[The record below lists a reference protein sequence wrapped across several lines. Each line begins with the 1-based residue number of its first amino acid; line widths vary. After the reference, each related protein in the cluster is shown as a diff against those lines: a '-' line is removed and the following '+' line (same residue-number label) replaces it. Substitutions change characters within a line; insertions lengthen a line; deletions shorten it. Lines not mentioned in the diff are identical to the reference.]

1 MKDLDLR
8 QQPLKSRNSSANAT
22 KQQAAVRQDDPQ
34 SDTGDDVSDETVENG
49 DADEAYSIEEVMT
62 GLQNLAYPGE
72 LLDRRLL
79 EERYNLKT
87 YLDAIASKKNI
98 TEESISQRFLNA
110 SRLILPQFMPHIY
123 DIAQSV
129 LRNLK
134 IDFNEIA
141 DGGIEVRLM
150 SAMDRNL
157 YVHIVPSENGLSFS
171 FILSRAYLSGYTDE
185 EIAYFWGIRLY
196 EALFDTVRYASFW
209 KAGEEGNSE
218 CMLPKYARLVWK
230 RLDLESRISMDRVG
244 LIACGSLEAAQ
255 SALIKEFHNGEL
267 GNGWLRIPSEEELD
281 GLAQSGMYNLNA
293 NHQMS
298 DLDFVP
304 IRLRCMRRFWSVYL
318 SDPNDETRELVDAE
332 VTKLFENFLPSPH
345 TEDEQHVLNLV
356 ASVGMDM
363 LAKEEKASDGE
374 IRILLNE
381 LLDYIAPPSA
391 AICLDPLVNSTRKR
405 KAINYLRENEAP
417 RQLLRSLARLTINS
431 GERFEE
437 NNKLLRK
444 LLRQLGIGE
453 AEAAFYLTDE
463 YREVEHSVDPL
474 MDNLVACARARLAG
488 EPDPE
493 VRQRRLEDL
502 KWRDMSLAEKI
513 RYSGDRNDGDV
524 LGNVYHLNE
533 MIRQYESYREKL
545 VMSDVPNE
553 YLNHL
558 HLTPEISPRVCKII
572 DRVRKVL
579 GYADPLEVFCEGP
592 GSGLNACAWEEVAKD
607 GRRGIV
613 NINPEAIETLD
624 DDELAYLIGHEI
636 GHLIYR
642 HTQWGFVV
650 KSKAD
655 KTTMLPF
662 MGENLYWEWQQK
674 CEISAD
680 RAGAVAAGSADAA
693 LRAQLKVCYGL
704 SPRNLDPNAD
714 VLLSQLKVVQEA
726 ENMEGSADWMKKLDH
741 PIDPLRINALKAFCD
756 VYYAKGV
763 KASNLKPE
771 HLEQVDGRI
780 AKSYELLRRYPRTK
794 AGKAAMQIVALH
806 GLEII
811 NSDGKIEDRELA
823 ELLEILISEHT
834 DNPIDELI
842 GSVRKRNKAIAAASE
857 ILADEGDD
865 DLKEFTM
872 IQLAYLALVDG
883 SISDED
889 RSLLCKVAE
898 SLGLDAF
905 DVDSTLQTAAEMSNF
920 PVDFLVEDEVKKVQK
935 MLEEARE

>member
-1 MKDLDLR
+1 
-8 QQPLKSRNSSANAT
+8 
-22 KQQAAVRQDDPQ
+22 
-34 SDTGDDVSDETVENG
+34 
-49 DADEAYSIEEVMT
+49 
-62 GLQNLAYPGE
+62 
-72 LLDRRLL
+72 
-79 EERYNLKT
+79 
-87 YLDAIASKKNI
+87 
-98 TEESISQRFLNA
+98 
-110 SRLILPQFMPHIY
+110 
-123 DIAQSV
+123 
-129 LRNLK
+129 
-134 IDFNEIA
+134 
-141 DGGIEVRLM
+141 
-150 SAMDRNL
+150 
-157 YVHIVPSENGLSFS
+157 
-171 FILSRAYLSGYTDE
+171 LSRAYLSGYTDE
-185 EIAYFWGIRLY
+185 EIEYFWGIRLY
-196 EALFDTVRYASFW
+196 EALFDTYRFSNLL
-209 KAGEEGNSE
+209 KSDDEGNSK
-218 CMLPKYARLVWK
+218 CMLPKYAYLVLQRLY
-230 RLDLESRISMDRVG
+230 RESLISMDRVG

-267 GNGWLRIPSEEELD
+267 GNGWLHIPSEEELE
-281 GLAQSGMYNLNA
+281 GLAQSGMYNLKA

-298 DLDFVP
+298 DYDFVP
-304 IRLRCMRRFWSVYL
+304 IRLRCMRQFWSVYL
-318 SDPNDETRELVDAE
+318 SDPNDETRALVDAE
-332 VTKLFENFLPSPH
+332 VTKLFGNFLPSPD
-345 TEDEQHVLNLV
+345 TEEEQHVLNLV

-363 LAKEEKASDGE
+363 VIHDEKASDGE
-374 IRILLNE
+374 IRLLLNE
-381 LLDYIAPPSA
+381 LLDYVAPPSA
-391 AICLDPLVNSTRKR
+391 AICLDPLVNSTQKR
-405 KAINYLRENEAP
+405 KAINYLRENGAP
-417 RQLLRSLARLTINS
+417 RQLLRSLARLAINS

-444 LLRQLGIGE
+444 LLQQLDIGE

-463 YREVEHSVDPL
+463 YREVEHAVDPL
-474 MDNLVACARARLAG
+474 MDNLVARARARLAG
-488 EPDPE
+488 EPEPE
-493 VRQRRLEDL
+493 IRQRRLEDL
-502 KWRDMSLAEKI
+502 KWKDMSLAEKI

-545 VMSDVPNE
+545 VMSDIPNE

-579 GYADPLEVFCEGP
+579 GYADPLEVFCEKP
-592 GSGLNACAWEEVAKD
+592 GYGLNACAWEEVAKD

-613 NINPEAIETLD
+613 NINPEAIETLE

-650 KSKAD
+650 KSKED
-655 KTTMLPF
+655 KSTMLPF
-662 MGENLYWEWQQK
+662 IGENLYWEWQQK

-704 SPRNLDPNAD
+704 SPRNLDTNAD
-714 VLLSQLKVVQEA
+714 VLLSQLKVVQDA

-771 HLEQVDGRI
+771 HLEQVDERI

-811 NSDGKIEDRELA
+811 NSDGRIEDRELA
-823 ELLEILISEHT
+823 ELLEILMSEHT

-842 GSVRKRNKAIAAASE
+842 GNVRKRNKSIAAASE
-857 ILADEGDD
+857 ILAEDGDD
-865 DLKEFTM
+865 ELKEFTM

-905 DVDSTLQTAAEMSNF
+905 NVDSTLQTAAEMSNF
-920 PVDFLVEDEVKKVQK
+920 PVDFLLEDEVEKVQK
-935 MLEEARE
+935 MLEEASQIS

>member
-1 MKDLDLR
+1 MKDLNRL
-8 QQPLKSRNSSANAT
+8 QQLLKSRNASETNHQSAVERDVPQPNA
-22 KQQAAVRQDDPQ
+22 VDVPQDK
-34 SDTGDDVSDETVENG
+34 SEKTADVDETYSVEQ
-49 DADEAYSIEEVMT
+49 VMT

-72 LLDRRLL
+72 IEDRHLL
-79 EERYNLKT
+79 EGRYNLKT
-87 YLDAIASKKNI
+87 YLDAIAYKKNI
-98 TEESISQRFLNA
+98 TEESISQRILNA
-110 SRLILPQFMPHIY
+110 SSLILPQFMPHIY

-141 DGGIEVRLM
+141 DGGIKVRLM
-150 SAMDRNL
+150 SAIDRNL

-196 EALFDTVRYASFW
+196 EALFDTVRYANIW
-209 KAGEEGNSE
+209 KADEESNSE
-218 CMLPKYARLVWK
+218 CMLPKYAQLVWK

-255 SALIKEFHNGEL
+255 SALIKELHNGEL
-267 GNGWLRIPSEEELD
+267 GNGWLYIPPEGELE

-293 NHQMS
+293 SHQMS
-298 DLDFVP
+298 DSDFVP
-304 IRLRCMRRFWSVYL
+304 IRLRCMRQFWSVYL
-318 SDPNDETRELVDAE
+318 SDPNNETRALVDAE
-332 VTKLFENFLPSPH
+332 VTKLFDNFLPSPD
-345 TEDEQHVLNLV
+345 TEEEQHVLNLV

-363 LAKEEKASDGE
+363 VIHDEKASDGE
-374 IRILLNE
+374 IRLLLNE
-381 LLDYIAPPSA
+381 LLDYVAPPSS
-391 AICLDPLVNSTRKR
+391 AISLDPLVNSTQKR
-405 KAINYLRENEAP
+405 KAINYLRENGAP
-417 RQLLRSLARLTINS
+417 RKLLRSLAQLTINS

-444 LLRQLGIGE
+444 LLRQLDIGE

-463 YREVEHSVDPL
+463 YREVEHTVDPL
-474 MDNLVACARARLAG
+474 MDNLVAHARARLTG
-488 EPDPE
+488 EPEPE
-493 VRQRRLEDL
+493 VRRGRLEDL
-502 KWRDMSLAEKI
+502 KWKDMSLVEKI
-513 RYSGDRNDGDV
+513 RYSGDRNDVDV
-524 LGNVYHLNE
+524 LGDVYHLNE
-533 MIRQYESYREKL
+533 MTRQYESYEEKL
-545 VMSDVPNE
+545 AMSTVPKE
-553 YLNHL
+553 CLNHL

-579 GYADPLEVFCEGP
+579 GYVDPLEVFCEKAGY
-592 GSGLNACAWEEVAKD
+592 GLNACAWEDVAKD

-613 NINPEAIETLD
+613 NINPEAIETFD

-650 KSKAD
+650 KSKED
-655 KTTMLPF
+655 ETTMLPF
-662 MGENLYWEWQQK
+662 MGDKLYWEWNQK

-714 VLLSQLKVVQEA
+714 VLLSQLKVVQDA

-756 VYYAKGV
+756 IYYAKGV

-771 HLEQVDGRI
+771 HLEQVDERI

-823 ELLEILISEHT
+823 ELLEILMSEHT

-842 GSVRKRNKAIAAASE
+842 GNVHKRNKAIAAASE
-857 ILADEGDD
+857 ILAEDGDD
-865 DLKEFTM
+865 ELKESTM

-898 SLGLDAF
+898 SLGLGAF

-920 PVDFLVEDEVKKVQK
+920 PVDFLLEDEVNEVQK
-935 MLEEARE
+935 MLEEVRK